1 MKTITIKTANACHPL
16 APSVLR
22 QLGGGR
28 EAISAALDAAKHG
41 ADAGFPGFTYL
52 ADTTAFAIRNRL
64 NIGYSLA
71 QQAEELGEDGPVSL
85 VREFRCLNDLS
96 KTDRL
101 PSERAIALA
110 IYGGRIRPGDD
121 DLKDEVGV
129 VLNAIAWWALEEVG
143 RAIEAEAE
151 G

>member
-16 APSVLR
+16 APAVLR

-28 EAISAALDAAKHG
+28 DAISAALDAAKHG
-41 ADAGFPGFTYL
+41 ADSGFPGFTYI

-64 NIGYSLA
+64 NIGYSLSL
-71 QQAEELGEDGPVSL
+71 QARDLGEDGPVSL
-85 VREFRCLNDLS
+85 VRGFRCLSGGNA
-96 KTDRL
+96 
-101 PSERAIALA
+101 PSEEAVSLA

-121 DLKDEVGV
+121 NLEDEVGT

-151 G
+151 R